1 MSEIGVVKLLMDE
14 LRALGW
20 MESNLC
26 PKRVRG
32 SVFIEDVLKNL
43 FKELN
48 GGVLKASGLQDK
60 VDKVFDKVKSILESA
75 EPHTFLEYLRRGVD
89 VEEGGKSVRVKLVDY
104 DRLDSNVFTVCRE
117 VEFYGERM
125 DVKPDLVLYVNGV
138 PLVIIEVKDP
148 SRLGERA
155 IEEGLSQLK
164 RYEEEVPGLFKYIQ
178 LGIVYVGAEDSVYM
192 PMLSH
197 WKGRERAPSRWRDES
212 GRYNILEL
220 LRRDRLLDII
230 RWFTFYKGADKKSK
244 IIPRYNQYWATVK
257 AVERIRKYLAGED
270 SRNRGL
276 IWHWQG
282 SGKTYIMFY
291 IAYQFYQKYIDRD
304 PIVFF
309 IVDRREL
316 QKQLYEDF
324 IKDIYAPYF
333 QEETKIIESIEELR
347 RVLRD
352 IKESEKRGTIA
363 RGVYVVLIQ
372 KFRPKE
378 FEDLEPIM
386 KKEVLLLLDEAHR
399 SQYGEL
405 GATLNKVFPNAIRF
419 AFTGTP
425 VMEHERDT
433 FKYFAYPELGELYL
447 HKYFISDS
455 IRDGYTVPLK
465 YQVVQEIGGVKIN
478 VAPEEIKSL
487 LDAWAKSAH
496 EVGSIDDLVDE
507 EEEPLVVTKQEIK
520 RRLNKIK
527 VFLENPERIR
537 MVAGYIVE
545 RILEDTENFTYK
557 AMVVVASRLACVRMK
572 KALDAVLEEKYGDE
586 TKRWSEIV
594 MVYTNNDPKEIR
606 EYLNKVLTRWRGSHG
621 VRDWQE
627 VNRIIQDKFKEE
639 GVPRILIVTDMLI
652 TGFDCP
658 RLKVM
663 YLDKPLYEHRLLQ
676 AIARVNRPYKQRGI
690 VKEFGLVVDFVG
702 LIDHVKDAIRMY
714 ELLDHET
721 YTKIYEESI
730 IPISKGLEELYEL
743 VNNIKHVLRE
753 GVKIGNHLVKLDLDE
768 IVKLVKEGKAD
779 KAFTSLESAASML
792 AVGYSIG
799 DPKALFLLNTI
810 KRIVNLYRALGANSD
825 KLALKDYVV
834 IAGKLY
840 NLFLVKYRG
849 RRVPQEFWQEL
860 LKMVHERTI
869 IPDIELIAEY
879 ELEPVG
885 IEEALE
891 KLKTVDL
898 KSPHAVHIVADI
910 LSSIRGLILSDIA
923 NPVYLYIY
931 ERLKKLE
938 EEWASK
944 VHLGL
949 LIDLFGVLSKLKRY
963 RENREKMGP
972 AERIVYDVKEALGRK
987 LSVKVEKLD
996 NFEKALA
1003 KVFGR
1008 YEKVRHVSG
1017 MRSSDRMDLKV
1028 ALLRDLFSIGSRISP
1043 REKEQIAEELLDY
1056 VERAVIY
1063 ELRRQSQ

>member
-1 MSEIGVVKLLMDE
+1 MSEIGVVMSLMDK

-20 MESNLC
+20 KESNLC
-26 PKRVRG
+26 PKRVHG
-32 SVFIEDVLKNL
+32 SVFIENVLKNL

-48 GGVLKASGLQDK
+48 EGVLKAGGLQDR
-60 VDKVFDKVKSILESA
+60 VDKVFDKVKSVLESA

-89 VEEGGKSVRVKLVDY
+89 VEEGGKAVRVKLLDY
-104 DRLDSNVFTVCRE
+104 DKLDNNAFIVCRE

-125 DVKPDLVLYVNGV
+125 DVRPDFVLYVNGI
-138 PLVIIEVKDP
+138 PLVVVEVKDP
-148 SRLGERA
+148 SRLGSRA

-164 RYEEEVPGLFKYIQ
+164 RYEEEVPSLFKYVQI
-178 LGIVYVGAEDSVYM
+178 GVVYVSDEDSIYM
-192 PMLSH
+192 PMLSY
-197 WKGRERAPSRWRDES
+197 WRGRERAFSRWRDES
-212 GRYNILEL
+212 GRYSILDL
-220 LRRDRLLDII
+220 LRRERLLDIV
-230 RWFTFYKGADKKSK
+230 RWFIFYKGTDKKSK

-257 AVERIRKYLAGED
+257 AVERIRKYLAGKD

-324 IKDIYAPYF
+324 IKDIYTPYF
-333 QEETKIIESIEELR
+333 QEEIKIIESIEELR
-347 RVLRD
+347 RVLRE

-372 KFRPKE
+372 KFQPKE
-378 FEDLEPIM
+378 LEDLEPIT
-386 KKEVLLLLDEAHR
+386 KREILLLLDEAHR

-405 GATLNKVFPNAIRF
+405 GATLNKIFPNAIKF

-425 VMEHERDT
+425 VMRHERDT

-455 IRDGYTVPLK
+455 IRDGYTIPLK
-465 YQVVQEIGGVKIN
+465 YQVVQEIGGIKIN
-478 VAPEEIKSL
+478 VAPEEIRSL

-527 VFLENPERIR
+527 VFLENPERIEK
-537 MVAGYIVE
+537 VAEYIAE

-572 KALDAVLEEKYGDE
+572 KTLDAILEERYGDE
-586 TKRWSEIV
+586 AKRWGEVV

-606 EYLNKVLTRWRGSHG
+606 EYLNEMLTRWRGSHG

-639 GVPRILIVTDMLI
+639 EVPRILVVTDMLI
-652 TGFDCP
+652 TGFDCL

-702 LIDHVKDAIRMY
+702 LIEHMKDAIRKY

-721 YTKIYEESI
+721 YAKIYEESI

-743 VNNIKHVLRE
+743 VNNMKHVLKE

-768 IVKLVKEGKAD
+768 IVKLVKEGRANE
-779 KAFTSLESAASML
+779 AFTNLESAAGML

-810 KRIVNLYRALGANSD
+810 KRIVNLYRALGANPG
-825 KLALKDYVV
+825 KLDLKDYVV
-834 IAGKLY
+834 IASKLY

-849 RRVPQEFWQEL
+849 RRVPQHFWQEL

-885 IEEALE
+885 IEEVLE
-891 KLKTVDL
+891 KLEKVDM
-898 KSPHAVHIVADI
+898 KSSRVVHIVADV
-910 LSSIRGLILSDIA
+910 LSSIRGFVLSDIA

-938 EEWASK
+938 EEWANNC
-944 VHLGL
+944 L
-949 LIDLFGVLSKLKRY
+949 LYTS
-963 RENREKMGP
+963 P
-972 AERIVYDVKEALGRK
+972 
-987 LSVKVEKLD
+987 
-996 NFEKALA
+996 
-1003 KVFGR
+1003 
-1008 YEKVRHVSG
+1008 
-1017 MRSSDRMDLKV
+1017 
-1028 ALLRDLFSIGSRISP
+1028 SP
-1043 REKEQIAEELLDY
+1043 RD
-1056 VERAVIY
+1056 
-1063 ELRRQSQ
+1063 